1 MHENR
6 RLKFE
11 FLREYE
17 AEFKK
22 ALVRESVAQR
32 NAKKT

>member
-6 RLKFE
+6 RLEVE

-17 AEFKK
+17 AESKN
-22 ALVRESVAQR
+22 ALARYGAEAVL
-32 NAKKT
+32 